1 MSCFMCR
8 VRERERER
16 ERENEKKKKGISH
29 LAAAPDDVL
38 VRLELVGTFFPIVVF
53 RLTWEIVF
61 SKRKTFDTG
70 KI

>member
-1 MSCFMCR
+1 MR
-8 VRERERER
+8 ERTRERERE
-16 ERENEKKKKGISH
+16 EEKGISH

-61 SKRKTFDTG
+61 SKRKKNF
-70 KI
+70 